1 MICPIL
7 KAGTMI
13 KSYEKTFTVG
23 PGMGGSR
30 HNDLQH
36 ESAECIGE
44 DCEWFEHGCPAHPIT
59 KELRDK
65 IRAMK

>member
-7 KAGTMI
+7 KSGTMI
-13 KSYEKTFTVG
+13 KSYERSFSVG
-23 PGMGGSR
+23 PGMGGTR

-36 ESAECIGE
+36 ESAECMGKE
-44 DCEWFEHGCPAHPIT
+44 CEWFKQGCPAHPIT
-59 KELRDK
+59 DALRDK